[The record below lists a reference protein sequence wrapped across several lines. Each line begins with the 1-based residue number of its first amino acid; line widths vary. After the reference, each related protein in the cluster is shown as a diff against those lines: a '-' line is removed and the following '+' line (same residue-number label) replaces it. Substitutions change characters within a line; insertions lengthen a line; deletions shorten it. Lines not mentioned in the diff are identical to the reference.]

1 MTISI
6 EMLLLGAG
14 FAASFFLAFNLGAN
28 DAATPTDTS
37 VNAGALTIKQ
47 AIILFSIFT
56 SLGAILEGFK
66 VMKTI
71 GKGVILGEI
80 DIIGAFAIVLAA
92 NIWILL
98 CSYGGYE
105 ISVTHSIIGSVVG
118 YGLIKYGVGGLNLSI
133 IQNIIISWLTSPIT
147 AIIIAFLLYKA
158 LLIIMRYIEI
168 DERIFRWLLI
178 ISLCFS
184 AYSFGVNDIGNA
196 TGAYVTI
203 AEKIGKVPDIQA
215 MFILSI
221 FGSIGVLAGG
231 LILGPRVIETVAY
244 KITRLNLAAGF
255 AAELSNALV
264 VYLFSIIPYMLIG
277 YGIPI
282 STSLASV
289 GAIIG
294 AGLAR
299 GGRKSLNKT
308 TILQLSSFWI
318 LTLPITAMISAGTY
332 FLIIQLLK

>member
-318 LTLPITAMISAGTY
+318 LTLPITAIISAGTY

>member
-6 EMLLLGAG
+6 ETLLLGAG

-28 DAATPTDTS
+28 DAATPTDTA

-71 GKGVILGEI
+71 GKGVVLGEI

-221 FGSIGVLAGG
+221 FGSIGVLLGG

-318 LTLPITAMISAGTY
+318 LTLPMTAMISAGTY

>member
-1 MTISI
+1 MTINI
-6 EMLLLGAG
+6 ETLLLGAG

-28 DAATPTDTS
+28 DAATPTDTA

-71 GKGVILGEI
+71 GKGVVLGEI

-147 AIIIAFLLYKA
+147 AIIIAFLLYRA

-168 DERIFRWLLI
+168 DERIFKWLLI

-203 AEKIGKVPDIQA
+203 AEKIGKVPDLQA
-215 MFILSI
+215 MFLLSI
-221 FGSIGVLAGG
+221 FGSIGVLTGG

-299 GGRKSLNKT
+299 GGRKSLNKI

-318 LTLPITAMISAGTY
+318 LTLPMTALISASTY

>member
-1 MTISI
+1 MIINI
-6 EMLLLGAG
+6 EIILLGAG
-14 FAASFFLAFNLGAN
+14 FLASFFLAFNLGAN
-28 DAATPTDTS
+28 DAATPTDTA

-47 AIILFSIFT
+47 AVILFSIFT
-56 SLGAILEGFK
+56 SLGAIIEGFK

-71 GKGVILGEI
+71 GKGVVIGEI

-92 NIWILL
+92 NVWILL

-105 ISVTHSIIGSVVG
+105 ISVTHSIVGSVVG
-118 YGLIKYGVGGLNLSI
+118 YGLIKYGSNGLNFPV
-133 IQNIIISWLTSPIT
+133 IQNIIISWLSSPIT
-147 AIIIAFLLYKA
+147 SITISFLLYKA
-158 LLIIMRYIEI
+158 LLIIMKYIKI

-178 ISLCFS
+178 FSLCFS

-203 AEKIGKVPDIQA
+203 AEKIGRVPDLQA
-215 MFILSI
+215 MFLLSI
-221 FGSIGVLAGG
+221 FGSIGVLLGG

-244 KITRLNLAAGF
+244 KITRLNPAAGF

-277 YGIPI
+277 YGMPI

-299 GGRKSLNKT
+299 GGKKSVNKT
-308 TILQLSSFWI
+308 TVLQLVSFWV
-318 LTLPITAMISAGTY
+318 LTLPATAIISAGAY
-332 FLIIQLLK
+332 FSIMQILK

>member
-6 EMLLLGAG
+6 ETLLLGAG

-105 ISVTHSIIGSVVG
+105 ISTTHSIIGSVVG
-118 YGLIKYGVGGLNLSI
+118 YGLIKYGVRGLNISI

-215 MFILSI
+215 MFLLSI
-221 FGSIGVLAGG
+221 FGSIGILAGG

-318 LTLPITAMISAGTY
+318 LTLPMTAMISAGTY

>member
-28 DAATPTDTS
+28 DAATPTDTA

-184 AYSFGVNDIGNA
+184 AYSFGINDIGNA

-203 AEKIGKVPDIQA
+203 AEKIGKVPDLQA

-264 VYLFSIIPYMLIG
+264 VYLFSVIPYMLIG

-318 LTLPITAMISAGTY
+318 LTLPMTALISAGAY

>member
-1 MTISI
+1 L
-6 EMLLLGAG
+6 EQVLLLL
-14 FAASFFLAFNLGAN
+14 FFLAFNLGAN

-71 GKGVILGEI
+71 GKGVVLGEI

-158 LLIIMRYIEI
+158 LLLIMRYIEI

-203 AEKIGKVPDIQA
+203 AEKN
-215 MFILSI
+215 
-221 FGSIGVLAGG
+221 
-231 LILGPRVIETVAY
+231 R
-244 KITRLNLAAGF
+244 
-255 AAELSNALV
+255 
-264 VYLFSIIPYMLIG
+264 
-277 YGIPI
+277 
-282 STSLASV
+282 
-289 GAIIG
+289 
-294 AGLAR
+294 
-299 GGRKSLNKT
+299 
-308 TILQLSSFWI
+308 
-318 LTLPITAMISAGTY
+318 
-332 FLIIQLLK
+332 

>member
-6 EMLLLGAG
+6 ETLLLGAG

-158 LLIIMRYIEI
+158 LLLIMRYIEI

-221 FGSIGVLAGG
+221 FGSIGILAGG

-318 LTLPITAMISAGTY
+318 LTLPMTAMISAGTY

>member
-6 EMLLLGAG
+6 ETLLLGAG

-71 GKGVILGEI
+71 GKGVVLGEI

-158 LLIIMRYIEI
+158 LLLIMRYIEI

-221 FGSIGVLAGG
+221 FGSIGVLLGG

-318 LTLPITAMISAGTY
+318 LTLPMTAMISAGTY

>member
-6 EMLLLGAG
+6 ETLLLGAG

-71 GKGVILGEI
+71 GKGVVLGEI

-105 ISVTHSIIGSVVG
+105 ISTTHSIIGSVVG
-118 YGLIKYGVGGLNLSI
+118 YGLIKYGVRGLNISI

-158 LLIIMRYIEI
+158 LLLIMRYIEI

-221 FGSIGVLAGG
+221 FGSIGVLLGG

-264 VYLFSIIPYMLIG
+264 VYLFSVIPYMLIG

-318 LTLPITAMISAGTY
+318 LTLPMTAMISAGTY

>member
-1 MTISI
+1 MSISI
-6 EMLLLGAG
+6 ETLLLGAG

-105 ISVTHSIIGSVVG
+105 ISTTHSIIGSVVG
-118 YGLIKYGVGGLNLSI
+118 YGLIKYGLNGLNISI

-147 AIIIAFLLYKA
+147 AIILAFLLYKA

-221 FGSIGVLAGG
+221 FGSIGVLLGG